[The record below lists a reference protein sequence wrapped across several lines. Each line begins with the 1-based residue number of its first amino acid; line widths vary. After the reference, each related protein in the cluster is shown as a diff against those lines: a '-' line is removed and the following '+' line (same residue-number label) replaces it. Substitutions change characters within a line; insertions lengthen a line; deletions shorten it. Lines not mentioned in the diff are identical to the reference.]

1 MLKDGFDLSFED
13 VRDFCRGRIS
23 WYEIPKYVI
32 FLRDYPMTASGKVQK
47 SKLREMAAE
56 LFKDTDG

>member
-1 MLKDGFDLSFED
+1 MCSRMVLIED

-23 WYEIPKYVI
+23 WYKIPKYVT

-47 SKLREMAAE
+47 YKLREMAAE
-56 LFKDTDG
+56 FFKDTDG